1 MVLSDS
7 SSKNAATPYFVPPA
21 STSASPEDVQHLL
34 KAVAAHQL
42 SVTNEQAARLAHY
55 CRLLWDWNSR
65 LNLTRHTDWDLF
77 VTRDL
82 LDTIELSRHI
92 PRDSTVLDVGS
103 GGGVPGIV
111 LAILRSDLKV
121 ALCESIGKKATAL
134 QAIVKALRLPI
145 VIHADRAETILKK
158 HRFQVITVRAVGSI
172 SKLLTWFVPVWKSVG
187 QMLLIKGPR
196 WTEEFEEAESEG
208 LINRLKLEP
217 IAEWPTPGRDGL
229 SVLLQIVKAK

>member
-1 MVLSDS
+1 M
-7 SSKNAATPYFVPPA
+7 
-21 STSASPEDVQHLL
+21 
-34 KAVAAHQL
+34 
-42 SVTNEQAARLAHY
+42 
-55 CRLLWDWNSR
+55 
-65 LNLTRHTDWDLF
+65 
-77 VTRDL
+77 
-82 LDTIELSRHI
+82 
-92 PRDSTVLDVGS
+92 
-103 GGGVPGIV
+103 
-111 LAILRSDLKV
+111 LAILRPDLKV

-134 QAIVKALRLPI
+134 QAIVKALRLQI

-208 LINRLKLEP
+208 LMNRLKLEQ
-217 IAEWPTPGRDGL
+217 ISEWPTPGRDGL